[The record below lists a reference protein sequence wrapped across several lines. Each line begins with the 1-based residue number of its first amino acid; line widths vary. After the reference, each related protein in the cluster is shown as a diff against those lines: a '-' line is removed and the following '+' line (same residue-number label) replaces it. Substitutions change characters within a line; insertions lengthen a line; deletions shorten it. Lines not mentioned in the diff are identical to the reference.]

1 MALRPAVKWRNI
13 PQRRLRVKRTTL
25 YWLIPLFII
34 LLGLAACERPVQDSV
49 LPATATPGAPLL
61 ATLPPSTGAS
71 PTPLPLATVDPNAP
85 AAASATP
92 TIDPAAQPV
101 ATSEASTPPPPEP
114 TAAPTQQTN
123 AAGEIIHVVQ
133 AGENLYRIALRYG
146 TTYQELA
153 AYNVITNPNALS
165 IGQEIRIPP
174 TP

>member
-1 MALRPAVKWRNI
+1 M
-13 PQRRLRVKRTTL
+13 KRTTL

-49 LPATATPGAPLL
+49 LPATATVGAPIIGP
-61 ATLPPSTGAS
+61 TQPPLGAS
-71 PTPLPLATVDPNAP
+71 PTPQFVATLDPNAP
-85 AAASATP
+85 TAASPTP

-101 ATSEASTPPPPEP
+101 ATATPPPPEP
-114 TAAPTQQTN
+114 TAAPAEQTN

-146 TTYQELA
+146 LTYQELA
-153 AYNVITNPNALS
+153 AYNGIANPDSLS

-174 TP
+174 AQ

>member
-1 MALRPAVKWRNI
+1 M
-13 PQRRLRVKRTTL
+13 KRTTL

-34 LLGLAACERPVQDSV
+34 LLGLTACERPVQDSV
-49 LPATATPGAPLL
+49 LPATATPGAPILG
-61 ATLPPSTGAS
+61 ATQPPLTGAS
-71 PTPLPLATVDPNAP
+71 PTPPFVATVDPNAP

-101 ATSEASTPPPPEP
+101 ATATPPPPEP
-114 TAAPTQQTN
+114 TAAPEQQTN

-146 TTYQELA
+146 LTYQELA
-153 AYNVITNPNALS
+153 AYNGIANPNALS

-174 TP
+174 SSN